1 MEQATPRDY
10 WISPTALTFAFNALN
25 LPDYVQAS
33 CVSGAQILVYVKGII
48 PYDDGHNYRRWT
60 LQAAPTVFNTHT
72 AKFVYAALPRDMQ
85 STQSALIVFP
95 SEEIDIYGQNAA
107 GEQIGAEDRFYI
119 FLQGIISSSGDN
131 GTVERGWLQALS
143 TGYLSSDEALDAGP
157 TDTEWY
163 EYAAGVL
170 TFLKDLTM
178 KAGTAFIRLM
188 ARSVT
193 ILSGGSIQFE
203 GQDGQ
208 LTGVAS
214 TDTPLTAPDKAVTPA
229 YMDTN
234 ALSKAHSDS
243 TPYDLAMRDL
253 AVHGDADIFGNTV
266 IGGSLQV
273 GDYAKGLM
281 GAQVDFY
288 GNAEFESIVARSFL
302 EVPELRYNRTT
313 ITVGN
318 RWQTVGAG
326 IIGRVWQGKDVGMDS
341 LEGVA
346 RLKLEPGEIGA
357 IAVDDK
363 CQGVF
368 HFTDAANDPSTTD
381 SRDGNFH
388 FAGFTTIYFLV
399 KEIYTD
405 QTLPAAVRRDIQDEG
420 EEVGDH
426 QYFRYELRAKS
437 CAALPAEDRNR
448 WTDTSHPQPALHFAA
463 YANATDSSRQA
474 SRLTTTTYQLHLAG
488 MTDWTYTQ
496 DNMRLIIGWLSG
508 FSVLQQVWDEE
519 QKKFV
524 TVNKELTGEGIATG
538 NIYMWGTIDQ
548 FARVPSLVSQQLYF
562 RTTASAS
569 ERPQGIQLA
578 ADRLSVILDGWQK
591 EAPLPTAQERA
602 VWQQWVFTYSDGT
615 MAVGEVAFQSADP
628 TALTAQLSRTVVSLA
643 VGDWYD
649 SSAPDEITFDL
660 TARLLSGTTA
670 QPLTSGTAV
679 WGDGTGSAA
688 DGGGVT
694 LTFTTDLSADLT
706 QATLHITLH
715 GYVGVMV
722 NGTVPEDTFITVTL
736 QSEAG
741 TATAVAT
748 LAQNRRGEDGAPGAT
763 GDRGYTG
770 LSVRRGEWEAG
781 VMYRNDSS
789 DGSLAPDGHRY
800 LDEVSVTDIA
810 TGQATWYLALP
821 AHNGIASSQDN
832 APTVAGGTLW
842 QKINDMRP
850 LRTSYADIY
859 TAFIE
864 FLRVRQIE
872 VTDDDGQP
880 YGAFG
885 GGAGQQYPLWF
896 GGTTPQDARTK
907 FNRQGDFW
915 SGPNFSVVDGQ
926 IRASGGTF
934 SGITAVNGIFSGQI
948 TASLLKLDMATNKS
962 DETINGTVFKY
973 EGGILPSLFDF
984 TGVLQLICFVPQL
997 TREAVEV
1004 PVSCG
1009 RTAGIYDSSDGV
1021 TSDGTRSVTLG
1032 AGIYIFYGFRPFTYS
1047 DKDYWFYKKL
1057 L

>member
-1 MEQATPRDY
+1 MVQATPRDY
-10 WISPTALTFAFNALN
+10 WISPTALTFTFNALN
-25 LPDYVQAS
+25 LPDYVQVS

-48 PYDDGHNYRRWT
+48 PYDEGHNYRRWT

-72 AKFVYAALPRDMQ
+72 AKYVYVALPRDMQ

-107 GEQIGAEDRFYI
+107 GEQIGSDDRFYI

-131 GTVERGWLQALS
+131 GTVDRRWLQAAS
-143 TGYLSSDEALDAGP
+143 MGYLSSDEALDAGP

-178 KAGTAFIRLM
+178 KAGTAFIQLM
-188 ARSVT
+188 ARSLT

-214 TDTPLTAPDKAVTPA
+214 TDTPLTAPDKAVTPV

-266 IGGSLQV
+266 IEGNLQV
-273 GDYAKGLM
+273 GAYAKGLM

-326 IIGRVWQGKDVGMDS
+326 IIGRVWLGKDVGMDS

-368 HFTDAANDPSTTD
+368 HFDGGTNDPSTTD

-388 FAGFTTIYFLV
+388 FAGFTTIYFLI

-405 QTLPAAVRRDIQDEG
+405 HTLPAAVMRDILDEG
-420 EEVGDH
+420 EQVGDH

-488 MTDWTYTQ
+488 MTGWTYTQ

-578 ADRLSVILDGWQK
+578 PDRLSVILGEWQK

-628 TALTAQLSRTVVSLA
+628 TALTAQLNRTVVSLA

-649 SSAPDEITFDL
+649 ASAPDEITFDL

-670 QPLTSGTAV
+670 QPLTSATAV
-679 WGDGTGSAA
+679 WGDGTGSATE
-688 DGGGVT
+688 GGVT
-694 LTFTTDLSADLT
+694 LTFTTDLSTDLT

-736 QSEAG
+736 QSESG
-741 TATAVAT
+741 TAAAVAT

-781 VMYRNDSS
+781 VMYRNDSA

-821 AHNGIASSQDN
+821 AHNGIASSADN

-885 GGAGQQYPLWF
+885 GGTGQQYPLWF

-926 IRASGGTF
+926 IKASGGTF
-934 SGITAVNGIFSGQI
+934 SGITAVNGTFSGQI
-948 TASLLKLDMATNKS
+948 TASMLKLDMATNKS

-1032 AGIYIFYGFRPFTYS
+1032 AGIYIFYGFRHATYS
-1047 DKDYWFYKKL
+1047 NKDYWFYKKL

>member
-1 MEQATPRDY
+1 MVQATPRDY
-10 WISPTALTFAFNALN
+10 WISPTALNFTFNALN
-25 LPDYVQAS
+25 LPDYVQVS

-72 AKFVYAALPRDMQ
+72 AKFVYVALPRDMQ
-85 STQSALIVFP
+85 SSQSALVVFP
-95 SEEIDIYGQNAA
+95 SEEIDIYGQNAS
-107 GEQIGAEDRFYI
+107 GEQIGSDDRFYI

-131 GTVERGWLQALS
+131 GTVERGWQQAPS
-143 TGYLSSDEALDAGP
+143 MGYLSSDEALDAGP

-178 KAGTAFIRLM
+178 KAGTAFIQLM
-188 ARSVT
+188 ARSLT

-208 LTGVAS
+208 LTGIAS
-214 TDTPLTAPDKAVTPA
+214 STTPVTAPDKAVTPA

-243 TPYDLAMRDL
+243 TPYDIAMRNL
-253 AVHGDADIFGNTV
+253 AVRGKADIFGNTV
-266 IGGSLQV
+266 IGGTLQV
-273 GDYAKGLM
+273 GDYAQGLM

-288 GNAEFESIVARSFL
+288 GNAEFESIVARSFI
-302 EVPELRYNRTT
+302 EAPELRYNRTT

-318 RWQTVGAG
+318 KWQTVGAG
-326 IIGRVWQGKDVGMDS
+326 IIGRVWLGKDVGMDS

-368 HFTDAANDPSTTD
+368 HFDGGTNDPSTTD

-388 FAGFTTIYFLV
+388 FAGFTTIYFRIT
-399 KEIYTD
+399 EIYTAK
-405 QTLPAAVRRDIQDEG
+405 TLPAAVMRDIVDEG
-420 EEVGDH
+420 EQVGDH

-488 MTDWTYTQ
+488 MTGWTYTQ

-562 RTTASAS
+562 RTTASAT

-578 ADRLSVILDGWQK
+578 PDRLSVILGEWQK

-628 TALTAQLSRTVVSLA
+628 TALTAQLNRTVVSLA

-649 SSAPDEITFDL
+649 ASAPDEITFDL

-670 QPLTSGTAV
+670 QPLTSATAV
-679 WGDGTGSAA
+679 WGDGTGSAT
-688 DGGGVT
+688 DGGVT
-694 LTFTTDLSADLT
+694 LTFTTELSTDLT

-736 QSEAG
+736 ESEAG
-741 TATAVAT
+741 TAAAVAT
-748 LAQNRRGEDGAPGAT
+748 LAQNRRGEDGAPGEQ

-781 VMYRNDSS
+781 VMYRNDSA

-821 AHNGIASSQDN
+821 AHNGIASSADN

-872 VTDDDGQP
+872 ITDDDGQP

-896 GGTTPQDARTK
+896 GGTTPKDARTK

-915 SGPNFSVVDGQ
+915 SGPNFRVVDGQ
-926 IRASGGTF
+926 IFAQGGTF
-934 SGITAVNGIFSGQI
+934 SGITAIDGYFSGQI
-948 TASLLKLDMATNKS
+948 TASMLKLEMATNQS

-973 EGGILPSLFDF
+973 DGGILPSLFEF

-997 TREAVEV
+997 TRSAVEV
-1004 PVSCG
+1004 TVSCG

-1021 TSDGTRSVTLG
+1021 SSDGASSVTLG
-1032 AGIYIFYGFRPFTYS
+1032 AGIYIFYGFRSYIYAQ
-1047 DKDYWFYKKL
+1047 KDYWFYKKL

>member
-1 MEQATPRDY
+1 MVQATPRDY

-48 PYDDGHNYRRWT
+48 PYDEGHNYRRWT

-72 AKFVYAALPRDMQ
+72 VKFVYAALPRDMQ

-131 GTVERGWLQALS
+131 GTVERGWLQTHS

-178 KAGTAFIRLM
+178 KAGTAFIQLM

-253 AVHGDADIFGNTV
+253 AVRGDADIFGNTV

-288 GNAEFESIVARSFL
+288 GNAEFESIVTRSFA
-302 EVPELRYNRTT
+302 EFPELRYNRTT

-318 RWQTVGAG
+318 KWQTVGAG

-368 HFTDAANDPSTTD
+368 HFTGAANDPSTTD

-405 QTLPAAVRRDIQDEG
+405 QTLPVAVRRDIQDEG

-578 ADRLSVILDGWQK
+578 PDRLSVILDGWQK

-628 TALTAQLSRTVVSLA
+628 TALTAQLSRAVVSLA

-670 QPLTSGTAV
+670 QPLTSATAV

-688 DGGGVT
+688 DEGGVT

-748 LAQNRRGEDGAPGAT
+748 LAQNRRGEDGAPGEA
-763 GDRGYTG
+763 GERGYTG
-770 LSVRRGEWEAG
+770 VSVRRGEWEAG

-885 GGAGQQYPLWF
+885 GGTGQQYPLWF
-896 GGTTPQDARTK
+896 GGTTPQEARTK

-915 SGPNFSVVDGQ
+915 SGPNFSVVGGQ
-926 IRASGGTF
+926 IKAIGGTF
-934 SGITAVNGIFSGQI
+934 ADINVVNGTFSGQI
-948 TASLLKLDMATNKS
+948 TASVLKLDMATNKS

>member
-1 MEQATPRDY
+1 MVQATPRDY

-25 LPDYVQAS
+25 LPDYVQVS

-72 AKFVYAALPRDMQ
+72 AKFVYVALPRDMQ
-85 STQSALIVFP
+85 SSQSALVVFP

-107 GEQIGAEDRFYI
+107 GEQIGSDDRFYI

-131 GTVERGWLQALS
+131 GTVERGWQQAAS
-143 TGYLSSDEALDAGP
+143 MGYLSSDEALDAGP

-178 KAGTAFIRLM
+178 KAGTAFIQLM

-208 LTGVAS
+208 LTGIAS
-214 TDTPLTAPDKAVTPA
+214 KATPVTAPDKAVTPA

-234 ALSKAHSDS
+234 ALSKAHSDA

-253 AVHGDADIFGNTV
+253 AVRGKADIFGNTV
-266 IGGSLQV
+266 VGGNLQV
-273 GDYAKGLM
+273 GDYAQGLM

-318 RWQTVGAG
+318 KWQTVGAG
-326 IIGRVWQGKDVGMDS
+326 IIGRVWLGKDVGMDS

-368 HFTDAANDPSTTD
+368 HFDGSTNDPSTTD

-388 FAGFTTIYFLV
+388 FAGFTTIYFRIT
-399 KEIYTD
+399 EIYTAK
-405 QTLPAAVRRDIQDEG
+405 TLPAAVMRDIVDEG
-420 EEVGDH
+420 EQVGDH

-488 MTDWTYTQ
+488 MTGWTYTQ

-628 TALTAQLSRTVVSLA
+628 TALTAQLIRTVVSLA

-649 SSAPDEITFDL
+649 ASAPDEITFDL

-670 QPLTSGTAV
+670 QPLTSATAV
-679 WGDGTGSAA
+679 CGDGTGSAA
-688 DGGGVT
+688 DEGGVT
-694 LTFTTDLSADLT
+694 LTTDLSADLT

-741 TATAVAT
+741 TAAAVAT

-781 VMYRNDSS
+781 VMYRNDSA

-896 GGTTPQDARTK
+896 GGTTPKDARTK

-915 SGPNFSVVDGQ
+915 SGPNFSVVGGQ
-926 IRASGGTF
+926 IKAIGGTF

-948 TASLLKLDMATNKS
+948 TASMLKLDMATNKF
-962 DETINGTVFKY
+962 DETINGTVFRTD
-973 EGGILPSLFDF
+973 GGILPTLENTS
-984 TGVLQLICFVPQL
+984 GVLQLICFAPQL
-997 TREAVEV
+997 SRAVIEV
-1004 PVSCG
+1004 PVSCVG
-1009 RTAGIYDSSDGV
+1009 HALIFDTANTDTV
-1021 TSDGTRSVTLG
+1021 ADGTRSVTLG
-1032 AGIYIFYGFRPFTYS
+1032 AGIYIFYGFRPDPRTVM
-1047 DKDYWFYKKL
+1047 DYWYYKKL
-1057 L
+1057 V

>member
-48 PYDDGHNYRRWT
+48 PYDEGHNYRRWT

-72 AKFVYAALPRDMQ
+72 VKFVYAALPRDMQ

-95 SEEIDIYGQNAA
+95 SEEIDIYGQNAV
-107 GEQIGAEDRFYI
+107 GEQIGADDRFYI

-131 GTVERGWLQALS
+131 GTVERGWLQTFS

-253 AVHGDADIFGNTV
+253 AVRGDADIFGNTV

-288 GNAEFESIVARSFL
+288 GNAEFESIVTRSFA
-302 EVPELRYNRTT
+302 EFPELRYNRTT

-318 RWQTVGAG
+318 KWQTVGAG

-368 HFTDAANDPSTTD
+368 HFTGAANDPSTTD

-405 QTLPAAVRRDIQDEG
+405 QTLPVAVRRDIQDEG

-562 RTTASAS
+562 RTTASPS

-615 MAVGEVAFQSADP
+615 MAVGEVAFQSTDP

-670 QPLTSGTAV
+670 QPLTSATAV

-688 DGGGVT
+688 DEGGVT

-896 GGTTPQDARTK
+896 GGTTPKDARTK

-915 SGPNFSVVDGQ
+915 SGPNFSVVGGQ
-926 IRASGGTF
+926 IKAIGGTF
-934 SGITAVNGIFSGQI
+934 ADINVVNGTFSGQI
-948 TASLLKLDMATNKS
+948 TASVLKLDMATNKS

-997 TREAVEV
+997 TREAIEV

-1009 RTAGIYDSSDGV
+1009 RTAVIYDSSDGV

-1032 AGIYIFYGFRPFTYS
+1032 AGIYIFYGFRPFTDS

>member
-1 MEQATPRDY
+1 MVQATSRDY
-10 WISPTALTFAFNALN
+10 WISPTALTFTFNALN
-25 LPDYVQAS
+25 LPDYVQVS

-48 PYDDGHNYRRWT
+48 PYDEGHNYRRWT

-72 AKFVYAALPRDMQ
+72 AKYVYVALPRDMQ
-85 STQSALIVFP
+85 SSQSALVVFP

-107 GEQIGAEDRFYI
+107 GEQIGSDDRFYI

-131 GTVERGWLQALS
+131 GTVDRRWQQAAS
-143 TGYLSSDEALDAGP
+143 MGYLSSDEALDAGP

-178 KAGTAFIRLM
+178 KAGTAFIQLM
-188 ARSVT
+188 ARSLT
-193 ILSGGSIQFE
+193 ILTGGSIQFE

-208 LTGVAS
+208 LTGIAS
-214 TDTPLTAPDKAVTPA
+214 STTPVTAPDKAVTPV

-243 TPYDLAMRDL
+243 TPYDLSMRDL
-253 AVHGDADIFGNTV
+253 AVRGKADIFGNTV
-266 IGGSLQV
+266 IGGTLQV
-273 GDYAKGLM
+273 GDYAQGLM

-318 RWQTVGAG
+318 KWQTVGAG
-326 IIGRVWQGKDVGMDS
+326 IIGRVWLGKDVGMDS

-368 HFTDAANDPSTTD
+368 HFDGGTNDPSTTD

-388 FAGFTTIYFLV
+388 FAGFTTIYFRIT
-399 KEIYTD
+399 EIYT
-405 QTLPAAVRRDIQDEG
+405 QHTLPAAVMRDIVDEG
-420 EEVGDH
+420 EQVGDH

-488 MTDWTYTQ
+488 MTGWTYTQ

-578 ADRLSVILDGWQK
+578 PDRLSVILGEWQK

-628 TALTAQLSRTVVSLA
+628 TALTAQLNRTVVSLA

-649 SSAPDEITFDL
+649 ASAPDEITFDL

-670 QPLTSGTAV
+670 QPLTSATAV
-679 WGDGTGSAA
+679 WGDGTGSATE
-688 DGGGVT
+688 GGVT
-694 LTFTTDLSADLT
+694 LTFTTDLSTDLT

-736 QSEAG
+736 ESEAG

-748 LAQNRRGEDGAPGAT
+748 LAQNRRGEDGAPGET

-821 AHNGIASSQDN
+821 AHNGIASSADN

-915 SGPNFSVVDGQ
+915 SGPNFSVVNGQ
-926 IRASGGTF
+926 VTAIGGKFT
-934 SGITAVNGIFSGQI
+934 GMTAIDGIFSGQI
-948 TASLLKLDMATNKS
+948 TASMLKLDMATNKS

-973 EGGILPSLFDF
+973 EGGILPSLFEF

-997 TREAVEV
+997 TRSVVEV

-1021 TSDGTRSVTLG
+1021 ASDGARSVTLG
-1032 AGIYIFYGFRPFTYS
+1032 AGIYIFYGFRHTTYS
-1047 DKDYWFYKKL
+1047 TKDYWFYKRL